1 MARKLAKKKNVTTK
15 KKEVEFYEG
24 DIVIVESLKATKRRH
39 GTNTSMMKMI
49 GGEYIIETVEMHH
62 TGQYPVIHIRNS
74 EKESQWAFA
83 PPDLILVKKCSDI
96 TSDAMPNDPI
106 MFDPKELV

>member
-1 MARKLAKKKNVTTK
+1 MARKIAKKKKATSK
-15 KKEVEFYEG
+15 KKEEFHEG
-24 DIVIVESLKATKRRH
+24 DIIIIESLKTTKLRH
-39 GTNTSMMKMI
+39 GTNTHMMEMV

-62 TGQYPVIHIRNS
+62 TGKYPVIHIRAN

-83 PPDLILVKKCSDI
+83 PPDLILVQKCRDI